1 MVDHH
6 PDFLPSAT
14 QMHRMRERQGWL
26 VIDRMRIERDEA
38 IVETGGEPA
47 RTQMDDHLVGT
58 QVDPLDQGE
67 KEDPH
72 AQWRQLSE
80 LAGEFGQAVTRLLL
94 CNVIQ
99 GPGLKIAVAAAEI
112 QPAGK
117 DRVRAA
123 PTSRSGP
130 FAQRRT
136 AARASLEIVALLV
149 DLLDD
154 LPEPVAME
162 AAVAL
167 ARMSR

>member
-1 MVDHH
+1 MELLGNRPAADGTNSRGNSRVEQVAALEALATIDG
-6 PDFLPSAT
+6 PDA
-14 QMHRMRERQGWL
+14 
-26 VIDRMRIERDEA
+26 A
-38 IVETGGEPA
+38 
-47 RTQMDDHLVGT
+47 
-58 QVDPLDQGE
+58 
-67 KEDPH
+67 
-72 AQWRQLSE
+72 
-80 LAGEFGQAVTRLLL
+80 QAVTRLLL

-130 FAQRRT
+130 FGQRHT
-136 AARASLEIVALLV
+136 AARATLEIVALLV

-167 ARMSR
+167 ARMSRQESPTAAPGLIRTAPNSGWDS